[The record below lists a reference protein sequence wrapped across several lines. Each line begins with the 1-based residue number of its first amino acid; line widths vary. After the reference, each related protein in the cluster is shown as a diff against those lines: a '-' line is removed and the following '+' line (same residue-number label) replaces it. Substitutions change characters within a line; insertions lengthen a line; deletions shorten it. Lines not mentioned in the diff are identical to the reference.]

1 MVRSKKEGIDVAGKL
16 QIDENAVCSPY
27 EIVRLRP
34 ADSSSESTFT
44 FMFSQK
50 QIC

>member
-34 ADSSSESTFT
+34 VHLKAVLDLCFLRNTFV
-44 FMFSQK
+44 K
-50 QIC
+50 